1 MRLKFLREGAK
12 FSIWGI
18 DLGDGTIE
26 DCPALNFIS
35 GLNKIEQGKVLQL
48 LKLHADH
55 GPIMNQQKSRLLRD
69 GIYEFKSGRYRIL
82 WFYMSGRRTVLTH
95 QFEKGDSLEQE
106 IDRAIRIRAEFP
118 Y

>member
-55 GPIMNQQKSRLLRD
+55 GPIMNHRSLACYVMAFTSSSRVATEYF
-69 GIYEFKSGRYRIL
+69 GSI
-82 WFYMSGRRTVLTH
+82 
-95 QFEKGDSLEQE
+95 
-106 IDRAIRIRAEFP
+106 
-118 Y
+118 